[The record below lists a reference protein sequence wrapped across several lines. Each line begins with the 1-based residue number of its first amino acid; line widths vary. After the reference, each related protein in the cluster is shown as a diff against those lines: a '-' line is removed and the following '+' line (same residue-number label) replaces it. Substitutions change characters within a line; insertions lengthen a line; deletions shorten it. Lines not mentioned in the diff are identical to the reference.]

1 MNTKYLLQSCSDA
14 VLIPVLRVPYLLISS
29 NAYLSYFCSC
39 VDTARFF
46 SLLKNFW
53 RVDEILQPNG
63 DAVSCAKRTQFRII
77 HILKHGA
84 VKVTLIFYVY
94 LQKLEKSDLDNWEN
108 IRGPQLWEDSRAVQ
122 QQRREAARLKTE

>member
-1 MNTKYLLQSCSDA
+1 VYN
-14 VLIPVLRVPYLLISS
+14 PSS
-29 NAYLSYFCSC
+29 
-39 VDTARFF
+39 
-46 SLLKNFW
+46 
-53 RVDEILQPNG
+53 
-63 DAVSCAKRTQFRII
+63 VSCLMQHPMLQAGVQELRSVTFRII

>member
-1 MNTKYLLQSCSDA
+1 MK
-14 VLIPVLRVPYLLISS
+14 V
-29 NAYLSYFCSC
+29 
-39 VDTARFF
+39 
-46 SLLKNFW
+46 
-53 RVDEILQPNG
+53 LQPNS
-63 DAVSCAKRTQFRII
+63 DAVSCAKRTQCRI
-77 HILKHGA
+77 HILDHGA